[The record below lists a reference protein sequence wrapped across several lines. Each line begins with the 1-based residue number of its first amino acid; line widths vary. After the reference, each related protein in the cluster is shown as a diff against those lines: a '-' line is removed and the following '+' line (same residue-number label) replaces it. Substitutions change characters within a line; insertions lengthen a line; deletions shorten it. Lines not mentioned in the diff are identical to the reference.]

1 LGSGSR
7 FYHYINAELQGSV
20 GTYNPTIQTSASG
33 IVACCGAF
41 DGYLS
46 VVRVYTRAL
55 SQSEITSN
63 FNAQKTYFGL

>member
-1 LGSGSR
+1 
-7 FYHYINAELQGSV
+7 V